1 MCKKIPHEEKVV
13 MAKELMSKEMM
24 TAKILEAKATKGVTW
39 EALSEAIGMSPV
51 FTTSA
56 CLGMN
61 SMSEEMASAAC
72 KILGLDKSVATALQ
86 VCPKKAWGDSVPQDP
101 LIYRLY
107 EVVGVYGDTL
117 KELIHEKFGDGIMSA
132 IDFSMHVDKEE
143 NPKGDRV
150 VVTMNGKF
158 LPYKSW

>member
-1 MCKKIPHEEKVV
+1 
-13 MAKELMSKEMM
+13 
-24 TAKILEAKATKGVTW
+24 
-39 EALSEAIGMSPV
+39 MSPV

-56 CLGMN
+56 ALGMN
-61 SMSEEMASAAC
+61 SLTEDKAFALCE
-72 KILGLDKSVATALQ
+72 ILGLDKPVAEALQ
-86 VCPKKAWGDSVPQDP
+86 VCPKKAWDGAVPQDP

-107 EVVGVYGDTL
+107 EVVGVYGDTM

-132 IDFSMHVDKEE
+132 IDFTMDIEKEE

-158 LPYKSW
+158 LPYKAW

>member
-1 MCKKIPHEEKVV
+1 M
-13 MAKELMSKEMM
+13 MTKELM
-24 TAKILEAKATKGVTW
+24 TAKILEAKAIKGITW
-39 EALSEAIGMSPV
+39 EALSETIGLSPV

-61 SMSEEMASAAC
+61 SMIEDKAFALCEM
-72 KILGLDKSVATALQ
+72 LGLDKTVAVTLQ
-86 VCPKKAWGDSVPQDP
+86 QCPKKAWGDAVPQDP

-107 EVVGVYGDTL
+107 EMVGVYGDTL

>member
-1 MCKKIPHEEKVV
+1 M
-13 MAKELMSKEMM
+13 MTKELM
-24 TAKILEAKATKGVTW
+24 TAKILEAKATKGISW
-39 EALSEAIGMSPV
+39 EALAESIGMSPV
-51 FTTSA
+51 WTTSA

-61 SMSEEMASAAC
+61 SMSEDKAFMAC
-72 KILGLDKSVATALQ
+72 ETLGLDKTVAETLQ
-86 VCPKKAWGDSVPQDP
+86 LCPYKTWNQAVPQDP
-101 LIYRLY
+101 LVYRIY

-132 IDFSMHVDKEE
+132 IDFTMTVDKEE

-158 LPYKSW
+158 LPYKAW

>member
-1 MCKKIPHEEKVV
+1 MDKLTMTETIIS
-13 MAKELMSKEMM
+13 AKLG
-24 TAKILEAKATKGVTW
+24 KGLTW
-39 EALSEAIGMSPV
+39 ETMGSDLGMSPV
-51 FTTSA
+51 WLASA

-61 SMSEEMASAAC
+61 SARPEQAKAIADYLELPGEVASALEAYPT
-72 KILGLDKSVATALQ
+72 KVWDQT
-86 VCPKKAWGDSVPQDP
+86 VPTDP

-107 EVVGVYGDTL
+107 EVVGVYGETL
-117 KELIHEKFGDGIMSA
+117 KEVIQEKFGDGIMSA
-132 IDFSMHVDKEE
+132 IDFSMEVEKEE

>member
-1 MCKKIPHEEKVV
+1 M
-13 MAKELMSKEMM
+13 MNKELM
-24 TAKILEAKATKGVTW
+24 TAKILEAKVTKGMTW
-39 EALSEAIGMSPV
+39 EAIAEALGMSPV

-61 SMSEEMASAAC
+61 SMAEDKAFALCET
-72 KILGLDKSVATALQ
+72 LGLDKQVAEALQ
-86 VCPKKAWGDSVPQDP
+86 VCPKKAWESAVPQDP

-107 EVVGVYGDTL
+107 EIVGVYGDTL
-117 KELIHEKFGDGIMSA
+117 KEIIHEKFGDGIMSA
-132 IDFSMHVDKEE
+132 IDFSMEVDKEE

>member
-1 MCKKIPHEEKVV
+1 M
-13 MAKELMSKEMM
+13 MNKELM
-24 TAKILEAKATKGVTW
+24 TARILEAKAEKGLTW
-39 EALSEAIGMSPV
+39 EELAEGIGMSPV

-61 SMSEEMASAAC
+61 SMTGDKAAALC
-72 KILGLDKSVATALQ
+72 ELLGLDQSVADALQ
-86 VCPKKAWGDSVPQDP
+86 VCPKKSWDSVIPQDP

-132 IDFSMHVDKEE
+132 IDFSMEVEKEE

-150 VVTMNGKF
+150 VITMNGKF
-158 LPYKSW
+158 LPYKAW